1 MEDKY
6 PSIRIAAA
14 DLIIIWRGVAS
25 RCSLRWGAGAWSM
38 EHPGARIH
46 VISAKISEN
55 LEVSESFAEV
65 AYRGGARNFQ
75 RGYQNFSRH
84 LGGIFMTKFCD
95 VLLLLKNFNLSN

>member
-14 DLIIIWRGVAS
+14 DLIIIWCGVAS
-25 RCSLRWGAGAWSM
+25 RYSLRWSM

-55 LEVSESFAEV
+55 FEVSESFAEV

-75 RGYQNFSRH
+75 RGVP
-84 LGGIFMTKFCD
+84 KFFACIA
-95 VLLLLKNFNLSN
+95 